1 MTITLLKTADDP
13 RKIGKTTQTI
23 AADLPCKPSDP
34 FTLLQPRILIN
45 YTSAY
50 MACNY
55 VYIPEL
61 SRFYFAELTLISGRE
76 LLLTCKID
84 VLNSFNLSG
93 VKLMCVRS
101 QSAGVSYIPDAKLPV
116 DPNRTYVQGLLFPK
130 QPIVYKTLPENPLTS
145 PRYLVIINGGDPN
158 GN

>member
-1 MTITLLKTADDP
+1 MYITLMTTADDP
-13 RKIGKTTQTI
+13 RKVNKTTYTI
-23 AADLPCKPSDP
+23 AADISCKPAAP
-34 FTLLQPRILIN
+34 FSLLSPRILID
-45 YTSAY
+45 YSAAY
-50 MACNY
+50 LACNY

-61 SRFYFAELTLISGRE
+61 SRYYFAELSLQTGKE
-76 LLLTCKID
+76 LLVSCKID

-101 QSAGVSYIPDAKLPV
+101 QSAGVNYVPDAKLPV